1 MPRSARATGLS
12 SGDLEALLETPA
24 RPAASDAIHLL
35 RTVQQHH
42 VQLSTLAD
50 QKANTLIGTCFVVL
64 ALVIGQLKTGGFSL
78 PLLILALTTLSCA
91 SLAALAV
98 LPRGTR
104 GPVDTG
110 AASFNPLFFGHFARL
125 DAEDYVARLR
135 TIGEDNATVH
145 DALARD
151 IYWIGRVLH
160 DKKYRYLGIAYRI
173 FLGGL
178 LATLLGLVY
187 SYFHF

>member
-1 MPRSARATGLS
+1 MAGGSRVSELS
-12 SGDLEALLETPA
+12 SVDIEAMLHAPDA
-24 RPAASDAIHLL
+24 PAAVDAIHLL

-64 ALVIGQLKTGGFSL
+64 AIVVGQIKASGFSL
-78 PLLILALTTLSCA
+78 PLLILAATTLSCA
-91 SLAALAV
+91 SLAVLAV
-98 LPRGTR
+98 LPRGLHAPA
-104 GPVDTG
+104 GSD
-110 AASFNPLFFGHFARL
+110 FNPLFFGHFARMSV
-125 DAEDYVARLR
+125 DEYVARLR
-135 TIGEDNATVH
+135 DINTRNESVH
-145 DALARD
+145 EALSRD

-160 DKKYRYLGIAYRI
+160 DKKYRYLGYSYRI

-187 SYFHF
+187 TYFTR